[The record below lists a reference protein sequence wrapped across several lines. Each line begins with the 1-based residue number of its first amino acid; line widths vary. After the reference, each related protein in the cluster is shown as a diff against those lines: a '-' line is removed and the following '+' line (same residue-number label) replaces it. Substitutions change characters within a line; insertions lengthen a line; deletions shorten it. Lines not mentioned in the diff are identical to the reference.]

1 VGNLVALRGEAVSTV
16 DDALHDLRASGLVRT
31 ASTPVD
37 DIARF
42 LPVQPQLARLL
53 PGGGLRRGSTVAVSP
68 GGVGTGAH
76 GTTGT
81 TAGAPGATTL
91 LLSLIATA
99 SAEGAWCAVVGL
111 PDLGMAAAAEA
122 GVALSRFALVPRP
135 GPDWAGVVAAL
146 LDGVDI
152 VVAATPGPVRAT
164 VTGRLAARARQ
175 RGSVLVPYGRWDGVD
190 LTLAVTGGDWHGLG
204 LGRGRLRLREL
215 DVTASGRGAAT
226 LTRRTRLTLPAESGL
241 GRAGR
246 ASAPVVGEV
255 AAEVVASGLR
265 DEDAA

>member
-1 VGNLVALRGEAVSTV
+1 VGSLVALRGHAVSTA
-16 DDALHDLRASGLVRT
+16 DDALHDLRASGLVRA

-37 DIARF
+37 DVARF
-42 LPVQPQLARLL
+42 LPVDPQLVRLL

-68 GGVGTGAH
+68 GA
-76 GTTGT
+76 TTGT
-81 TAGAPGATTL
+81 TTL
-91 LLSLIATA
+91 LLSLIAAA

-175 RGSVLVPYGRWDGVD
+175 RGSVLVPYGRWEGVD
-190 LTLAVTGGDWHGLG
+190 LTLAVTGGDWQGLG
-204 LGRGRLRLREL
+204 LGRGRLRRREL

-241 GRAGR
+241 GRAAPMAGDVAGGAV
-246 ASAPVVGEV
+246 ASAQ
-255 AAEVVASGLR
+255 R
-265 DEDAA
+265 DETAA